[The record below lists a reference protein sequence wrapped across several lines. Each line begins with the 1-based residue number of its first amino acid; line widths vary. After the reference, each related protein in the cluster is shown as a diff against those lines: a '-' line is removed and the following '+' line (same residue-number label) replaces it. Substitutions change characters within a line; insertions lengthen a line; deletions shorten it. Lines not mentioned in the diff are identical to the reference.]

1 MNYEETLEWM
11 FRQLPMYQRQGKSA
25 FKKDLTNIRL
35 FCQYLENPQEKFK
48 SIHVGG
54 TNGKGS
60 TSTMIAHV
68 LKENNYKTGLYTSPH
83 LIDFRERI
91 QIDFDK
97 ISRQFV
103 VDFIHEHQQFLAKH
117 QLSFFEMSV
126 GMAFEHFAQQ
136 RVDFAVV
143 EVGLG
148 GRLDST
154 NILDPE
160 IAVITNIGYDHMDM
174 LGETLAE
181 IAYEKAG
188 IIKPNT
194 PIVIG
199 EKQAETQDEFEE
211 KAEAVDADLHYAD
224 ADLIIKQIQD
234 SLIPDYQIKNI
245 ATAEKALSILA
256 DTGRINI
263 KDPLQILLEQIV
275 QKGIY
280 GKFMRLSTNPFILL
294 DAAHN
299 QPALSALAKEIDRL
313 SFDKCFIVFG
323 SVKGKDVSGLL
334 KLLPQDAYY
343 YFCQPSVPR
352 GLPVSELVSAA
363 RSSGL
368 NFKSFNHPATAYRR
382 AVEDMTASDL
392 LLVTGSTFVLAD
404 LLALPEI
411 KNKLV

>member
-1 MNYEETLEWM
+1 MNYEETLQWM

-35 FCQYLENPQEKFK
+35 FCQHLGNPQEKFK

-68 LKENNYKTGLYTSPH
+68 LQQNNYKTGLYTSPH

-91 QIDFDK
+91 QIDFNK
-97 ISRQFV
+97 ISKQFV
-103 VDFIHEHQQFLAKH
+103 VDFIQAHQSFLAKH

-126 GMAFEHFAQQ
+126 GMAFEYFAQQ
-136 RVDFAVV
+136 QVDFAVV

-154 NILDPE
+154 NILEPE
-160 IAVITNIGYDHMDM
+160 ISIITNIGFDHMDM
-174 LGETLAE
+174 LGETLVD

-199 EKQAETQDEFEE
+199 EKQAETKQVFEK
-211 KAEAVDADLHYAD
+211 KAQAVDADLHYAD
-224 ADLIIKQIQD
+224 ADLIKKQLQN
-234 SLIPDYQIKNI
+234 SLIPYYQIKNM

-256 DTGRINI
+256 DSGKINI
-263 KDPLQILLEQIV
+263 KEPLQSILQQV
-275 QKGIY
+275 KQRGIY
-280 GKFMRLSTNPFILL
+280 GKFMQLSEKPLILL

-299 QPALSALAKEIDRL
+299 QPALAALATEIERL
-313 SFDKCFIVFG
+313 SFDRCFIVFG
-323 SVKGKDVSGLL
+323 SVKGKNVS
-334 KLLPQDAYY
+334 KLLSLLPKNAVY

-352 GLPVSELVSAA
+352 GLPLSELNTAA
-363 RSSGL
+363 QSL
-368 NFKSFNHPATAYRR
+368 NLNYKEFEYPAMAYFN
-382 AVEDMTASDL
+382 AVEDITSSDL

-404 LLALPEI
+404 ILNIPEI
-411 KNKLV
+411 KNKLN

>member
-35 FCQYLENPQEKFK
+35 FCEYLGNPQEKFK

-68 LKENNYKTGLYTSPH
+68 LQENHYKTGLYTSPH

-91 QIDFDK
+91 QIDFDM

-103 VDFIHEHQQFLAKH
+103 VNFIQEHQQFLSDH

-126 GMAFEHFAQQ
+126 GMAFDYFAQQ
-136 RVDFAVV
+136 QVDFAVV

-154 NILDPE
+154 NILKPE

-188 IIKPNT
+188 IIKPKT

-199 EKQAETQDEFEE
+199 EKQAETKSVFKE
-211 KAEAVDADLHYAD
+211 KAKAVDADIHYAD
-224 ADLIIKQIQD
+224 ADLIRNQLQT
-234 SLIPDYQIKNI
+234 SLIPDYQINNM
-245 ATAEKALSILA
+245 ATVEKALSILA
-256 DTGRINI
+256 DTGKINI
-263 KDPLQILLEQIV
+263 KKPVQILLEFIA

-280 GKFMRLSTNPFILL
+280 GKFMRISTNPLILL

-299 QPALSALAKEIDRL
+299 QPAILALAKEINRL

-368 NFKSFNHPATAYRR
+368 KFKDFDHPAKAYRC

-411 KNKLV
+411 KNKLA